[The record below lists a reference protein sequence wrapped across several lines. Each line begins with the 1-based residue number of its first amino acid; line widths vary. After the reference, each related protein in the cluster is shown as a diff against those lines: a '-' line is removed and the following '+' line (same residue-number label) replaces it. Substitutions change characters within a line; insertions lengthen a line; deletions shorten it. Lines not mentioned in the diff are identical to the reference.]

1 MSDALEVGVATFE
14 SSINHIPFPT
24 FGDKPS
30 LYTKQKPKKGTFGQ
44 TYVTSHTTIQNEEM
58 AMRGFFPSPPFPIF
72 S

>member
-1 MSDALEVGVATFE
+1 MSNALEVGVATLE

-58 AMRGFFPSPPFPIF
+58 AMRGFFSLSPF
-72 S
+72 SHF